1 MANKDEMK
9 AKITKLFDEAD
20 KTNTNSINIK
30 DNIIGDNNTQI
41 KTDKLIVTQKVINKR
56 QSPPRD
62 ETNITEE
69 QSFIIKQLIDEI
81 VDAIYNSKKTK
92 KDKKYIYPEVWKFF
106 KAKFKITEYKKL
118 NINDFDNAVKYLKQQ
133 KAIYIGKPKYAKE
146 KNSEFKK
153 EMYKAIHTLVN
164 ELEWSNDKYRE
175 YLHNNYGVL
184 SSKDLDDKKLKNF
197 KDRLQSQAQYR
208 RNKNKDL

>member
-1 MANKDEMK
+1 MENKDEIK
-9 AKITKLFDEAD
+9 TKILKIFDETD
-20 KTNTNSINIK
+20 KTKANSIDIK
-30 DNIIGDNNTQI
+30 NNIIGNNNTQI
-41 KTDKLIVTQKVINKR
+41 KTDKLIVTQKVVNKR

-133 KAIYIGKPKYAKE
+133 KAIYTGKPKYAKE
-146 KNSEFKK
+146 KNSEFRK
-153 EMYKAIHTLVN
+153 EMYKAIHALIN

-208 RNKNKDL
+208 RNKS

>member
-1 MANKDEMK
+1 MENKDEIK
-9 AKITKLFDEAD
+9 TKILKIFDETD
-20 KTNTNSINIK
+20 KTKANSIDIK
-30 DNIIGDNNTQI
+30 NNIIGNNNTQI
-41 KTDKLIVTQKVINKR
+41 KTDKLIVTQKVVNKR
-56 QSPPRD
+56 QSLPRD

-118 NINDFDNAVKYLKQQ
+118 NINDFNKADNYLKQQ
-133 KAIYIGKPKYAKE
+133 RAIYTGRPKFAKE
-146 KNSEFKK
+146 KNDKYRK
-153 EMYKAIHTLVN
+153 DMYKAIHALIN

-175 YLHNNYGVL
+175 YLYNNYGVL
-184 SSKDLDDKKLKNF
+184 SSKELDDKKLKNF
-197 KDRLQSQAQYR
+197 KNRLQSQAQYR
-208 RNKNKDL
+208 RNKK

>member
-1 MANKDEMK
+1 MENKDEIK
-9 AKITKLFDEAD
+9 AEIVKLLDKTD
-20 KTNTNSINIK
+20 KTNTNSISIK

-41 KTDKLIVTQKVINKR
+41 KTDKLIVTQKVVNKR

-81 VDAIYNSKKTK
+81 VDAIYNSRKTK

-118 NINDFDNAVKYLKQQ
+118 NINDFDKAVNYLKQQ
-133 KAIYIGKPKYAKE
+133 RAMYTGRPKFAKE
-146 KNSEFKK
+146 RNDKYRKD
-153 EMYKAIHTLVN
+153 MYSAIHALIN

-175 YLHNNYGVL
+175 YLYNNYGVL
-184 SSKDLDDKKLKNF
+184 SSKELDDTKLKNF
-197 KDRLQSQAQYR
+197 KGRLQSQAQYR
-208 RNKNKDL
+208 RNKN

>member
-1 MANKDEMK
+1 MENKDEIK
-9 AKITKLFDEAD
+9 TKILKIFDETD
-20 KTNTNSINIK
+20 KTKANSIDIK
-30 DNIIGDNNTQI
+30 NNIIGDNNTQI
-41 KTDKLIVTQKVINKR
+41 KTDKLIVTQKVVNKR

-133 KAIYIGKPKYAKE
+133 KTIYTGKPKYAKE
-146 KNSEFKK
+146 KNSEFRK
-153 EMYKAIHTLVN
+153 EMYKAIHALIN

-208 RNKNKDL
+208 RNKS

>member
-1 MANKDEMK
+1 MENKDEIK
-9 AKITKLFDEAD
+9 TKILKIFDETD
-20 KTNTNSINIK
+20 KTKANSIDIK
-30 DNIIGDNNTQI
+30 NNIIGNNNTQI
-41 KTDKLIVTQKVINKR
+41 KTDKLIVTQKLVNKR

-118 NINDFDNAVKYLKQQ
+118 NINEFDNAVKYLKQQ

-146 KNSEFKK
+146 KNSEFRK

-197 KDRLQSQAQYR
+197 KSRLQSQALYR
-208 RNKNKDL
+208 RNKN

>member
-9 AKITKLFDEAD
+9 TEIIKLFDEAD
-20 KTNTNSINIK
+20 KTKASSIDIK
-30 DNIIGDNNTQI
+30 NNIIGDNNTQI
-41 KTDKLIVTQKVINKR
+41 KTNKLIVTQKVINKR

-146 KNSEFKK
+146 KNSEFRK

-208 RNKNKDL
+208 RNKS